1 MYLSCGTYFDIA
13 FMVGQLSGYNS
24 DPQAS
29 HLHITKQ
36 VLYYLKRII
45 MLGIKW
51 SKGPAGHLLG
61 EKYGDPGMVGYI
73 DNSYASDLEDKNSI
87 IRYCFFLV
95 GAIVTWCNKRQPI
108 VLKSTSKAKYM
119 AMS

>member
-1 MYLSCGTYFDIA
+1 
-13 FMVGQLSGYNS
+13 
-24 DPQAS
+24 
-29 HLHITKQ
+29 
-36 VLYYLKRII
+36 
-45 MLGIKW
+45 
-51 SKGPAGHLLG
+51 
-61 EKYGDPGMVGYI
+61 MVGYI